1 MSKPIH
7 VEAKK
12 IVMIGGSVGIILSPG
27 QLLRLGWEKGSHCW
41 VMYHSDRIELAKFSE
56 PQKKKASK

>member
-1 MSKPIH
+1 MSKQIH

-27 QLLRLGWEKGSHCW
+27 QLLRLGWKKGEYCW
-41 VMYHSDRIELAKFSE
+41 VIYHNDSIELAKFSE